1 MAMGFLSSFTTL
13 YHAAQQHDWS
23 YPWLLPLSVDSGI
36 LAYVLLD
43 HLAVTLGS
51 RSRWLHLAAWS
62 LAAFTVWANAAVGT
76 NEASEWR
83 VIHAAMP
90 ALWVLGVE
98 ALRFTWKRLHEDAAE
113 RPDRIPAGRWLAAPF
128 ATMAMRRRMWLAAE
142 TSYPRAVAMEDA
154 RLHARDLIRAES
166 EKDGPPVIP
175 DSLVRAVRRG
185 RLPAAVVTAV
195 DSGLRFGGASQWE
208 PAVEEW
214 VTGAL
219 TQSVRMTVRMESAR
233 REIERQAQPSPEPA
247 NDGQADRQPA
257 PRKTVSAAVRTRRKV
272 TRILTDSP
280 GMPVKEVA
288 AKAKVSESTVA
299 RIKREMPVPIRSAA
313 K

>member
-1 MAMGFLSSFTTL
+1 MTIVLAGMAMGFLSSFTTL
-13 YHAAQQHDWS
+13 YHAAQHHDWS

-36 LAYVLLD
+36 LAYVVLD

-62 LAAFTVWANAAVGT
+62 LAAFTVWANAAVGAS
-76 NEASEWR
+76 EASEWR

-154 RLHARDLIRAES
+154 RLHARDLIRAEA
-166 EKDGPPVIP
+166 EKDEPRSSLTRWCVPCAVAACPPQSSRRWTP
-175 DSLVRAVRRG
+175 ACDSAALPSGSRR
-185 RLPAAVVTAV
+185 
-195 DSGLRFGGASQWE
+195 
-208 PAVEEW
+208 
-214 VTGAL
+214 
-219 TQSVRMTVRMESAR
+219 R
-233 REIERQAQPSPEPA
+233 RVGHRCPHPECQD
-247 NDGQADRQPA
+247 DGQDGVGQ
-257 PRKTVSAAVRTRRKV
+257 
-272 TRILTDSP
+272 
-280 GMPVKEVA
+280 
-288 AKAKVSESTVA
+288 A
-299 RIKREMPVPIRSAA
+299 RD
-313 K
+313 